1 MINTLGVPG
10 FGFTCSGY
18 HSTDSA
24 YVRPILP
31 LNSWPYLVK
40 ESSFDGSVFCAQAG
54 NVNAAPSAKLKAAST
69 ILVFISIVV
78 IFILLVYRFRTG
90 GDRENGVKVR
100 KQSPDGTNRR

>member
-10 FGFTCSGY
+10 FGCTVSGY

-31 LNSWPYLVK
+31 LNSWPYLAK
-40 ESSFDGSVFCAQAG
+40 ESSFDGAAFCAPAG
-54 NVNAAPSAKLKAAST
+54 NANTAPSARLKAASS

-78 IFILLVYRFRTG
+78 LFILLVFRFRTG
-90 GDRENGVKVR
+90 GNRENGVKVR
-100 KQSPDGTNRR
+100 KQSPDGTNR